1 MSMLT
6 QLFSLALLHFV
17 WQGTFIA
24 ILLAIGL
31 FGMRKRSANARYLV
45 SCAAL
50 AVLLVLPV
58 LTMYLLYQSPAPVSG
73 VQLASPNS
81 AAAPLPPRNTHW
93 LVSLEAWVV
102 PVWCF
107 GVLLFSI
114 RLVWGSRQVSRL
126 RHHGQPAGESLH
138 AAIARLGERMGLKRR
153 VGVLIADLGDSPSVV
168 GLVRPVILLP
178 AATLLGLSPE
188 QLEAVLAHELAH
200 IRRYDY
206 LINLLQM
213 LAEALLFYHPA
224 VWWISARIR
233 RERELCCDDEAVR
246 ACGNSFCYA
255 RALTALERLRVIR
268 PRLALGSTDG
278 PLAYRIKRLV
288 GVAVDETLT
297 SKLPGL
303 LALCLALAL
312 LAATVHRVRAQVPT
326 DAPGVRVDLGGATVI
341 HRTPIEYPPEA
352 RNKNLQGMI
361 ALEVHLDAK
370 GNVTDALVVSDGP
383 AELRKTVFQS
393 VVGWHF
399 APRAG
404 GDTRVISV
412 EFQPPSEQPRKQAA
426 APPPAPASGPDATA
440 RQLGERFDQ
449 RDADE
454 EARMRERLALATL
467 SRRLMEHR
475 QTQGPRP
482 LSLTTVPNHPEPL
495 VLPPMVAEAFNG
507 RTLRNIRLRGLGMS
521 KEDFLVQ
528 AQVPIHEGDTLTQS
542 SIEAT
547 IAAIRNFDEH
557 LAETWSEVEPNA
569 LDLTIF
575 PANESERAGFRTGS
589 PPSER
594 PLDPGAGPSINLLHL
609 TPKTSVQPFYPQ
621 LAKQAHIQGAV
632 KLNATIGKEG
642 NVVNLTVITGHPLLV
657 PCRLRSR
664 QTMDLRTHARE
675 WRSRPNTNRDQ
686 HQLLTT
692 GPIDLRREAICDLP
706 ALSVFGWGLQGAGDT
721 GACQIPRFSGSCFL
735 PEP

>member
-17 WQGTFIA
+17 WQGTSIA
-24 ILLAIGL
+24 TLLAIGL
-31 FGMRKRSANARYLV
+31 FGMRKRSANARYLL
-45 SCAAL
+45 SCTAL

-81 AAAPLPPRNTHW
+81 PAAPLPPRNTHW
-93 LVSLEAWVV
+93 LVWLEAWVV

-126 RHHGQPAGESLH
+126 RHDGQPAEESLH
-138 AAIARLGERMGLKRR
+138 AAIASLGERMGLKRR
-153 VGVLIADLGDSPSVV
+153 VGILISRLGDGPSVV

-255 RALTALERLRVIR
+255 RALTALERLRVMR

-278 PLAYRIKRLV
+278 PLAHRIKRLV
-288 GVAVDETLT
+288 GVAADETFT

-312 LAATVHRVRAQVPT
+312 LAVTVHRVRAQVQP
-326 DAPGVRVDLGGATVI
+326 DDPGVRVDLGGATVI
-341 HRTPIEYPPEA
+341 HRTPIEYPPDA
-352 RNKNLQGMI
+352 RSKNLRGII
-361 ALEVHLDAK
+361 AMEVHLDAK
-370 GNVTDALVVSDGP
+370 GNVTDLLVVSDGP
-383 AELRKTVFQS
+383 AELRKAVFVS

-412 EFQPPSEQPRKQAA
+412 EFQPSEQPRKQAA
-426 APPPAPASGPDATA
+426 APAPASGPDATPQ
-440 RQLGERFDQ
+440 QLGQWFDQ

-495 VLPPMVAEAFNG
+495 VLPPMVAEAFKG
-507 RTLRNIRLRGLGMS
+507 RTFRNIRLRGLGMS

-528 AQVPIHEGDTLTQS
+528 ARVPIHEGDTLTQS

-569 LDLTIF
+569 HDLTIF

-589 PPSER
+589 PPSAR
-594 PLDPGAGPSINLLHL
+594 PLDPGAGPFINLLHL

-621 LAKQAHIQGAV
+621 LAKQAHIQGVV

-657 PCRLRSR
+657 PAAFDAAKQWTYEPTLVNGAPVQR
-664 QTMDLRTHARE
+664 QTEIDINFSL
-675 WRSRPNTNRDQ
+675 PDQ
-686 HQLLTT
+686 
-692 GPIDLRREAICDLP
+692 
-706 ALSVFGWGLQGAGDT
+706 
-721 GACQIPRFSGSCFL
+721 
-735 PEP
+735 

>member
-1 MSMLT
+1 MSTLT
-6 QLFSLALLHFV
+6 QIFSLALLHFV
-17 WQGTFIA
+17 WQGTLVA

-31 FGMRKRSANARYLV
+31 FGMRKRSANARYLL

-81 AAAPLPPRNTHW
+81 PAAPLPPRNAHW
-93 LVSLEAWVV
+93 LVSFEAWAV

-114 RLVWGSRQVSRL
+114 RLVWGSRHVSRL
-126 RHHGQPAGESLH
+126 RHDGQPAEESLH
-138 AAIARLGERMGLKRR
+138 AAIARLSERMGLNRR
-153 VGVLIADLGDSPSVV
+153 VVILISDLADGPSVV

-188 QLEAVLAHELAH
+188 QLEAVLSHELAH

-206 LINLLQM
+206 LINMLQM

-246 ACGNSFCYA
+246 ACGDCFCYA
-255 RALTALERLRVIR
+255 RALTALERLRVMT
-268 PRLALGSTDG
+268 PRLVLGSTDG
-278 PLAYRIKRLV
+278 PLAYRIKRLI
-288 GVAVDETLT
+288 GVAADETLS

-312 LAATVHRVRAQVPT
+312 LAVTVHRVRAQVPA

-341 HRTPIEYPPEA
+341 HRTPIEYPPDA
-352 RNKNLQGMI
+352 RDKNIQGTI
-361 ALEVHLDAK
+361 TLEVHLDAK
-370 GNVTDALVVSDGP
+370 GNATDARVVSDGP
-383 AELRKTVFQS
+383 DELRKRVFQS
-393 VVGWHF
+393 VLGWHF
-399 APRAG
+399 AAGAG
-404 GDTRVISV
+404 GSTPVISV
-412 EFQPPSEQPRKQAA
+412 EFQALSEQPRKPPV
-426 APPPAPASGPDATA
+426 APPSAPLP
-440 RQLGERFDQ
+440 
-449 RDADE
+449 
-454 EARMRERLALATL
+454 
-467 SRRLMEHR
+467 
-475 QTQGPRP
+475 QTQGPTP
-482 LSLTTVPNHPEPL
+482 LSLTTVPYHPEPL
-495 VLPPMVAEAFNG
+495 VLPQMVADAFTG
-507 RTLRNIRLRGLGMS
+507 RTLRKIQLRGLGMS
-521 KEDFLVQ
+521 KQDFLVQ
-528 AQVPIHEGDTLTQS
+528 AQVPIHEGDTLTQM

-575 PANESERAGFRTGS
+575 AANESERAGFRTGPS
-589 PPSER
+589 PSVR
-594 PLDPGAGPSINLLHL
+594 PLFPGARPPVNLLHL

-621 LAKQAHIQGAV
+621 LAKQAHIQGVV

-642 NVVNLTVITGHPLLV
+642 NVVNLTVISGHPLLV
-657 PCRLRSR
+657 PAAIEAAKQWTYEPTLVNGAPV
-664 QTMDLRTHARE
+664 QTQTEININFSL
-675 WRSRPNTNRDQ
+675 SDQ
-686 HQLLTT
+686 
-692 GPIDLRREAICDLP
+692 
-706 ALSVFGWGLQGAGDT
+706 
-721 GACQIPRFSGSCFL
+721 
-735 PEP
+735 

>member
-1 MSMLT
+1 
-6 QLFSLALLHFV
+6 
-17 WQGTFIA
+17 
-24 ILLAIGL
+24 
-31 FGMRKRSANARYLV
+31 
-45 SCAAL
+45 
-50 AVLLVLPV
+50 
-58 LTMYLLYQSPAPVSG
+58 
-73 VQLASPNS
+73 
-81 AAAPLPPRNTHW
+81 
-93 LVSLEAWVV
+93 
-102 PVWCF
+102 
-107 GVLLFSI
+107 
-114 RLVWGSRQVSRL
+114 
-126 RHHGQPAGESLH
+126 
-138 AAIARLGERMGLKRR
+138 
-153 VGVLIADLGDSPSVV
+153 
-168 GLVRPVILLP
+168 
-178 AATLLGLSPE
+178 
-188 QLEAVLAHELAH
+188 
-200 IRRYDY
+200 
-206 LINLLQM
+206 
-213 LAEALLFYHPA
+213 
-224 VWWISARIR
+224 
-233 RERELCCDDEAVR
+233 
-246 ACGNSFCYA
+246 
-255 RALTALERLRVIR
+255 
-268 PRLALGSTDG
+268 
-278 PLAYRIKRLV
+278 
-288 GVAVDETLT
+288 
-297 SKLPGL
+297 
-303 LALCLALAL
+303 
-312 LAATVHRVRAQVPT
+312 
-326 DAPGVRVDLGGATVI
+326 
-341 HRTPIEYPPEA
+341 
-352 RNKNLQGMI
+352 MI

-370 GNVTDALVVSDGP
+370 GNVHDLRVVSDGP
-383 AELRKTVFQS
+383 DELRKTVFLS

-399 APRAG
+399 APGA

-426 APPPAPASGPDATA
+426 APAPAS
-440 RQLGERFDQ
+440 
-449 RDADE
+449 
-454 EARMRERLALATL
+454 
-467 SRRLMEHR
+467 

-482 LSLTTVPNHPEPL
+482 LSLTTVPIHPEPL

-507 RTLRNIRLRGLGMS
+507 RTLRNIQLRGLGMS
-521 KEDFLVQ
+521 KADFLVQ

-594 PLDPGAGPSINLLHL
+594 PLDPGAGPFINLLHL